1 MNTTELKKLAAAA
14 SGWKLDEFRQS
25 EDDKEAGV
33 ALVGGKY
40 EDGEFAEVMTID
52 TGLYY
57 QDDKAIEL
65 ARFYAAAN
73 PAAILKLLAINAE
86 LVEALKALLRRDER
100 NTCTHEETYRG
111 GAIWEICRACGARW
125 ADDEGGKPEWDDPL
139 EWINSYAALA
149 KAEGGEL

>member
-1 MNTTELKKLAAAA
+1 MNTAELKKLAEAA
-14 SGWKLDEFRQS
+14 SLTGAQ
-25 EDDKEAGV
+25 
-33 ALVGGKY
+33 LVNMSVF
-40 EDGEFAEVMTID
+40 EFAEAQRLKQKFRQIRP
-52 TGLYY
+52 
-57 QDDKAIEL
+57 E
-65 ARFYAAAN
+65 
-73 PAAILKLLAINAE
+73 AILKLLDINAE

>member
-1 MNTTELKKLAAAA
+1 MNTAELKKMASAA
-14 SGWKLDEFRQS
+14 SGWKLDEFQQS

-33 ALVGGKY
+33 AHVGGKY

-57 QDDKAIEL
+57 QDDKAIDL

-86 LVEALKALLRRDER
+86 LVDALKVCLDALQRIRED
-100 NTCTHEETYRG
+100 
-111 GAIWEICRACGARW
+111 
-125 ADDEGGKPEWDDPL
+125 GGKSTSAEIVA
-139 EWINSYAALA
+139 EQTLA